1 MKDSSGVRFYMTEK
15 NVKRSMEYGVF
26 QLGTVHGA
34 SFHSLFL
41 SFLLSC
47 FLFRGH
53 CWKAKGL
60 TVSLESTSLESPTSK
75 YATVIG
81 GLPIWCVR
89 ARASMRVRAC
99 VRVCV
104 RACLGSPHM
113 YAKVRSFYLRGV
125 ARAIYA
131 GLIGDPTVKL
141 LGSSVEGTCVPNQYT
156 SLPAFSSRNGMPCT
170 PPVSS
175 KSAVSSL
182 YTFVLTCVR
191 AQS

>member
-81 GLPIWCVR
+81 GLPIWCVC
-89 ARASMRVRAC
+89 ARASMR
-99 VRVCV
+99 V

-141 LGSSVEGTCVPNQYT
+141 LGSSVEGTRVPNLYT
-156 SLPAFSSRNGMPCT
+156 SLPAFSSTKDPGGERGSP
-170 PPVSS
+170 
-175 KSAVSSL
+175 
-182 YTFVLTCVR
+182 
-191 AQS
+191 